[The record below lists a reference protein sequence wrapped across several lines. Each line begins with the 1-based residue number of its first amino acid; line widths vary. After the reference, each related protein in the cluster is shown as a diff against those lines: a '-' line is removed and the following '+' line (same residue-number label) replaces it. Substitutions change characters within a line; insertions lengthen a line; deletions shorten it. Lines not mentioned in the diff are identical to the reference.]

1 MGKDYYRILGVGK
14 DASEADLKKAYRKL
28 AMKWHPDKHADADA
42 KKKAEAQ
49 FKDIAEAYDVLSDKE
64 KRQIYDQFGEEG
76 LKSGGSPTGTA
87 GPGGSRANF
96 VYREVDP
103 SELFSRF
110 FGSDRMFFGGDD
122 DFGPFGSVGMGSH
135 SNFPFRMHHAGSGSF
150 GSRAPSKPKTY
161 EVDLSLSLEELYT
174 GTKKKL
180 KITRTRYRNGQML
193 KEDNVLSI
201 DVKPGWKEGTK
212 ITFAGEGDQDSP
224 TSPPGDVVFVV
235 KTKPNSR
242 FVRDGN
248 HLIHKVAIPLVKA
261 LTGFTVPIE
270 SLDGRSFKVKVD
282 TVVTPKSRKIV
293 PNEGKFDGWYI
304 SGSMPVSKRPGEKG
318 DLILEFD
325 IHFPKTLTD
334 DQKTKLKE
342 LLPNV

>member
-1 MGKDYYRILGVGK
+1 MGKDYYKILGVSR
-14 DASEADLKKAYRKL
+14 DASDADLKKAYRKL
-28 AMKWHPDKHADADA
+28 AMKWHPDKHGDAEA

-64 KRQIYDQFGEEG
+64 KRTIYDQYGEEG
-76 LKSGGSPTGTA
+76 LKGGGMPSGG
-87 GPGGSRANF
+87 GGGGGVRTNF

-122 DFGPFGSVGMGSH
+122 DFGPFAGVSVGGH
-135 SNFPFRMHHAGSGSF
+135 AGGFPFRMHHAAGGGSF
-150 GSRAPSKPKTY
+150 GSRGGPSKPKTY
-161 EVDLSLSLEELYT
+161 EVDLTLSLEELYT

-180 KITRTRYRNGQML
+180 KITRTRYRNGQVV

-224 TSPPGDVVFVV
+224 SSPPGDVVFVV

-248 HLIHKVAIPLVKA
+248 HLIHKVSIPLVKA

-270 SLDGRSFKVKVD
+270 SLDGRSLKVKVD
-282 TVVTPKSRKIV
+282 TIVTPKSRKIV
-293 PNEGKFDGWYI
+293 PNEG
-304 SGSMPVSKRPGEKG
+304 MPVSKRPGEKG

-325 IHFPKTLTD
+325 IHFPKSLTE
-334 DQKTKLKE
+334 DQKSKLKE
-342 LLPNV
+342 LLPST